1 MVEVSDF
8 LAMMSFCKKNKKK
21 EFQIPF
27 NFFPQIF
34 ILKSSKFATIA
45 LNMKR

>member
-8 LAMMSFCKKNKKK
+8 LAVTSFCKKKFKK

-34 ILKSSKFATIA
+34 I
-45 LNMKR
+45 